1 MRRASW
7 VDRWLLALDS
17 LGCSIG
23 YQGLV
28 PTWLAAAPLEV
39 IESIEQ
45 PHSCQFQRKTYSH
58 KAEIPQ
64 VLHSHALVGEAAKL
78 DEINPNSP
86 MFFKKKLSVERSFG
100 TSFWSFLA
108 IEALAC
114 VVSSSIKI
122 DAFTITSTGDDK
134 WTHWLS
140 SVNSGH
146 TKNGIAGRVHP
157 GYGTAKMCS
166 LPYLHDQTWNAG
178 HAILT

>member
-1 MRRASW
+1 MLYMLLLYAFVSCLMVMFHIFISFHPVHW
-7 VDRWLLALDS
+7 DETWLGWQVTKAALDS

-86 MFFKKKLSVERSFG
+86 MFFKKKAIRGTILRYLFLIFFG
-100 TSFWSFLA
+100 
-108 IEALAC
+108 
-114 VVSSSIKI
+114 
-122 DAFTITSTGDDK
+122 
-134 WTHWLS
+134 HR
-140 SVNSGH
+140 
-146 TKNGIAGRVHP
+146 GIGLCRIIQHQDW
-157 GYGTAKMCS
+157 CI
-166 LPYLHDQTWNAG
+166 HNHQHRRW
-178 HAILT
+178 